1 MRHPDSFSTEVGRPR
16 SPPPPRPPFFAQTTR
31 IRLHLH
37 RGGFLPQGPL
47 TYSFPVL
54 TCWLSSILGA
64 ALGLTLT
71 LSACGGGQDDGSSS
85 QGSGDQGAQEQ
96 EYDNPVPAPE
106 YEDDDSV
113 RLPLG
118 FISPVGQNEA
128 APLED
133 GGIGEAD
140 DAPGDPF
147 QAQPEQSE
155 PHLTEIARTDAF
167 GCEDRISV
175 IQTVPMVVDDPAGAA
190 LEFLLEDQYGQ
201 HGSPEFVN
209 ALAVTDLSIE
219 SVEHSG
225 GTVTVELSGQPRQQA
240 AARRGRC

>member
-1 MRHPDSFSTEVGRPR
+1 M
-16 SPPPPRPPFFAQTTR
+16 
-31 IRLHLH
+31 
-37 RGGFLPQGPL
+37 
-47 TYSFPVL
+47 L
-54 TCWLSSILGA
+54 TCRLSSILGA

-85 QGSGDQGAQEQ
+85 QGSGDQGSQEQ

-225 GTVTVELSGQPRQQA
+225 GTVTVELSGQPPAAGGCQA
-240 AARRGRC
+240 WQVLKQIETTARMATGADEAEVLLEGASLAEQLGISEDSPLQINEIEPEVEY